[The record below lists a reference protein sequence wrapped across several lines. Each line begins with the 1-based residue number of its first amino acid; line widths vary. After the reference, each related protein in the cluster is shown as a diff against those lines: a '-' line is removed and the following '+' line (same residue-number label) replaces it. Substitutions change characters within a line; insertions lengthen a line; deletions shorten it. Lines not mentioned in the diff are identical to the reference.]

1 MTTLIPIINEITQ
14 FGLSPN
20 LPIADKETVL
30 ERNLVKIY
38 ALYFEVD
45 TVSDATNYPVF
56 PSETLPNIRE
66 NIESNFKDFG
76 FYNVV
81 LDLYEV
87 IDPNKKVGL
96 GDAVDDLLDITKDLL
111 EVKWRMENNS
121 LADGLYFFKFI
132 FSAHTQQHILDL
144 LNFMKEKRV

>member
-1 MTTLIPIINEITQ
+1 MTSLIPIINEITQ
-14 FGLSPN
+14 FGFSPN
-20 LPIADKETVL
+20 LPIHDKETVL
-30 ERNLVKIY
+30 ERNLVKLY
-38 ALYFEVD
+38 ALYFEIDIVYD
-45 TVSDATNYPVF
+45 TANYPAF
-56 PSETLPNIRE
+56 PRDTLSNIRE

-87 IDPNKKVGL
+87 IDPDKKVGL
-96 GDAVDDLLDITKDLL
+96 GDAVDDLLDIIKDLL
-111 EVKWRMENNS
+111 EVKWRIENNS

-144 LNFMKEKRV
+144 LSFMKEKKV